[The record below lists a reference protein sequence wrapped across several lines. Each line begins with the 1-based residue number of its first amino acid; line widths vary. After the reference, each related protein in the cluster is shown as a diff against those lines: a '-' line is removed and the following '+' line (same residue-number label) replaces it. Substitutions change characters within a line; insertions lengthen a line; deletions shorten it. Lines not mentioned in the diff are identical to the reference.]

1 MPRSIGK
8 ESGESV
14 ELVLK
19 KKRGATVGKICRKV
33 LSLEW
38 NSEGWWNTSNNKCTC
53 QQHNDHIKFYSG
65 SDSDDTQSLFIVSI
79 WYGSRSVSDLGD
91 GGDGGGG
98 GGDGVYPLSAH
109 ACAVPLGCGY
119 EPPSLAYRTLLHSP
133 RWLHMPRP
141 LIAAS
146 PAAAAGRGLK
156 ADSSRLARPTSC
168 SRCQTRRSDD
178 DLCALHRQ

>member
-1 MPRSIGK
+1 MTHSH
-8 ESGESV
+8 
-14 ELVLK
+14 
-19 KKRGATVGKICRKV
+19 C
-33 LSLEW
+33 SLYLT
-38 NSEGWWNTSNNKCTC
+38 GVVA
-53 QQHNDHIKFYSG
+53 DHF
-65 SDSDDTQSLFIVSI
+65 
-79 WYGSRSVSDLGD
+79 SDLGD

-141 LIAAS
+141 LIAES

-178 DLCALHRQ
+178 NLCALHRQ